1 MELPAIVILLALIE
15 YTIFSFRVGGGRQAH
30 SVEAPATSG
39 NSDWEKLH
47 RVHQNTLEQLIVFI
61 PSLWLF
67 STYWSP
73 TVGAAI
79 GAIFVIARPIYAMA
93 YVKSPPSR
101 TLGFVAG
108 FLATTVLLL
117 GARVGAIMSLL

>member
-15 YTIFSFRVGGGRQAH
+15 YSVFAFRVGGGRQAH
-30 SVEAPATSG
+30 SVEAPATAG
-39 NSDWEKLH
+39 NPDWEKLH

-73 TVGAAI
+73 TVGAGI
-79 GAIFVIARPIYAMA
+79 GAVFLIARPIYAVA
-93 YVKSPPSR
+93 YVKDPGTR
-101 TLGFVAG
+101 TFGFVTG
-108 FLATTVLLL
+108 YLATVVLML
-117 GARVGAIMSLL
+117 GALIGAIMSLL